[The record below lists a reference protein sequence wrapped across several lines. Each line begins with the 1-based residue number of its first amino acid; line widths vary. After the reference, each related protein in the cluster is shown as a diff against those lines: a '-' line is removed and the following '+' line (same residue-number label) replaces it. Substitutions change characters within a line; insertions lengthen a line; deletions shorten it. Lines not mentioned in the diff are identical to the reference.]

1 MGENMKGYRNKLLSI
16 DLSDH
21 SSEIKEIPD
30 EWFEDYIGGEGTAV
44 RLLTEHVSS
53 DLDKFDP
60 SQPIILSTGPLTGTS
75 VPSSGRWC
83 IVFRSPATGTIGASN
98 CGGKL
103 APEIK
108 KAGFDMILVKGR
120 SDEPVYV
127 SINDD
132 LVEFHSAEK
141 LWGKGVE
148 DSEDM
153 IKKELG
159 DDFEI
164 ANIGPAGE
172 NEVLYAAVLNEKHRA
187 AGRGG
192 AGALMGSKNLK
203 AIAVKGTKKIEVAD
217 PEGLKDKSKK
227 SREELF
233 SEDFV
238 REELHEYG
246 TPSFYAAIDDLGL
259 LPTKNWQQTTFPLGR
274 NQLDH
279 NAYYDVLDV
288 EKYACWGCPI
298 ACGTVTEVKEG
309 KYKGSKGGGPEYETV
324 AAFGSKTLVKDMNAI
339 AAASHVAND
348 MGLDH
353 ISAGQVIATA
363 MEWYDKGIISRE
375 DTGGIGLE
383 WGNADAVVE
392 LVRKISN
399 REGFGDV
406 LADGVKIAAE
416 KYGEEAIKAAMH
428 VKGLEM
434 AADGVR
440 ASKGEAVTHAVS
452 PRGADHLRPWS
463 PTVDAFGYREEDLG
477 IEGDIDF
484 LEDGNKW
491 WVKPFQELCMATNML
506 GVCLFTVITLA
517 NKPSTYAE
525 LLSKATGKEYTKEE
539 LLKAA
544 ERVINMERMLNS
556 SFGFNRKDDTLPS
569 RFLTEK
575 APDGRGQGEVVDLEE
590 ALNSYYK
597 AMGWDKETGLPTE
610 KKLKELNL
618 EWMK

>member
-1 MGENMKGYRNKLLSI
+1 MGEYLKGYRNKLLAI
-16 DLSDH
+16 DLSERSVD
-21 SSEIKEIPD
+21 KREIPD

-44 RLLTEHVSS
+44 KLLGEEL
-53 DLDKFDP
+53 DPDIDKFDKE
-60 SQPIILSTGPLTGTS
+60 QPLILSTGPLTGTS
-75 VPSSGRWC
+75 APSSGRWC
-83 IVFRSPATGTIGASN
+83 IVFRSPETGTIGASN
-98 CGGKL
+98 CGGQL
-103 APEIK
+103 APKIK
-108 KAGFDMILVKGR
+108 KAGYDMIMVKGKAE
-120 SDEPVYV
+120 EPTYV
-127 SINDD
+127 VIEDGS
-132 LVEFHSAEK
+132 VEFKDASD

-148 DSEDM
+148 DTEDM
-153 IKKELG
+153 LKKELG
-159 DDFEI
+159 SDFEI

-172 NEVLYAAVLNEKHRA
+172 NKVLYAAVMNEKHRA

-192 AGALMGSKNLK
+192 AGAIMGSKNLK
-203 AIAVKGTKKIEVAD
+203 AIAVKGTNKIEIAD
-217 PEGLKDKSKK
+217 KEGLKEKSKK
-227 SREELF
+227 SRKELF
-233 SEDFV
+233 SEEFV
-238 REELHEYG
+238 NEELHEYG
-246 TPSFYAAIDDLGL
+246 TPSFYASIDDLGM

-279 NAYYDVLDV
+279 NAYYEKLDV

-298 ACGTVTEVKEG
+298 ACGTVTKVEEG

-339 AAASHVAND
+339 AAASHIAND

-353 ISAGQVIATA
+353 ISAGQAIATA
-363 MEWYDKGIISRE
+363 MEWFDKGIIDRE
-375 DTGGIGLE
+375 ETGGIGLE

-416 KYGEEAIKAAMH
+416 RYGEDAKEAAMH

-463 PTVDAFGYREEDLG
+463 PTVDAFGYREEELG

-484 LEDGNKW
+484 KEDGNKW

-525 LLSKATGKEYTKEE
+525 LLSKATGKELAKDD

-544 ERVINMERMLNS
+544 ERVINMERMLNI
-556 SFGFNRKDDTLPS
+556 SFGFERKDDSLPE
-569 RFLTEK
+569 RFLKEK
-575 APDGRGQGEVVDLEE
+575 APDGRGKGEVVDLDK
-590 ALNSYYK
+590 ALRSYYES
-597 AMGWDKETGLPTE
+597 MGWDEETGVPTDE
-610 KKLKELNL
+610 KLKELGL
-618 EWMK
+618 EWLK